1 MNIKQLDHLVLTV
14 ASIEASCQ
22 FYHDI
27 LGMEVIEFGA
37 GRKAL
42 KFGKQKFNLH
52 QAGNEFEPRARYPT
66 PGSSDICLISDTP
79 LEQIISE
86 LNQHN
91 IRIEEGPVTRT
102 GATGKLNSIYIR
114 DPDNNLIEIANSV

>member
-1 MNIKQLDHLVLTV
+1 MNIKQLDHMVLTV
-14 ASIEASCQ
+14 ASIEASCR

-27 LGMEVIEFGA
+27 LGMEIIQFGA

-42 KFGKQKFNLH
+42 KFGQQKFNLH
-52 QAGNEFEPRARYPT
+52 QAGNEFKPRAKYPT
-66 PGSSDICLISDTP
+66 PGASDFCLISDTP
-79 LEQIISE
+79 LKLIMSE

-91 IRIEEGPVTRT
+91 IAIEEGPVSRT
-102 GATGKLNSIYIR
+102 GATGKLHSIYIR